1 MFRIKVLLLGMLLCF
16 AISVPVHASDGIE
29 TAGEVLTFLLP
40 ATAAGLTVGFMDT
53 KGMLQLGESEALT
66 LGVTYGIKYT
76 INETAPNGDS
86 HSFPSAHT
94 SVSFASAEF
103 MRKRYGWEYG
113 IPAYVAATFVAF
125 SRVEANDHYTNDVIA
140 GAFIGIAS
148 SYLFTHPYQGWHIQ
162 PDVGQQYYGIR
173 LSRTW

>member
-40 ATAAGLTVGFMDT
+40 VMAAGLTVGFMDT
-53 KGMLQLGESEALT
+53 EGMLQLGASGALT

-148 SYLFTHPYQGWHIQ
+148 SYLFTQPYQGWHIQ
-162 PDVGQQYYGIR
+162 PDVSQQYYGIR